1 MKKVKLICLSLTS
14 LLLLSLIG
22 CSPSPSRIKHDNS
35 THFYEQISDTFLID
49 AEVFGFPTDSIP
61 KVYKGDA
68 IRFTN
73 TEISS
78 LLLSLDTTLD
88 QWNTL
93 DIPLTEAYEGYCSN
107 EGYIY
112 IENDGSGLYP
122 NYLSYAHPLSD
133 WWEDYYIYAGQSH
146 YDNNPHA
153 VFADRFTYPVDFA
166 FATAQEAEASIR
178 STLSTLGFDDLILN
192 RTLYID
198 HEVLTEISSILQEPE
213 WQPIK
218 DGTNSIKENWS
229 DADDGYI
236 FEFFLSVDNI
246 PMFYGDISKDTY
258 TYCGSSI
265 VVWYQS
271 SGIVH
276 MTIAWPV
283 LPASIAEEPTQMISS
298 SEALS
303 YAKEKLSSIL
313 TRKNTVITQ
322 ISAEYIY
329 VHDSNGFLLRPV
341 WIIYAT
347 CEDASL
353 SDYTYRDYVILDA
366 ITGYEY

>member
-1 MKKVKLICLSLTS
+1 MKKVYLICLSVTS
-14 LLLLSLIG
+14 FLLFSLIG
-22 CSPSPSRIKHDNS
+22 CSSSPSSGELVDS
-35 THFYEQISDTFLID
+35 THFYEQVSDTFLID
-49 AEVFGFPTDSIP
+49 AEVFGFPPDSIP
-61 KVYKGDA
+61 RVYTGDPT
-68 IRFTN
+68 RFDD

-78 LLLSLDTTLD
+78 LLLSLGTTLD
-88 QWNTL
+88 QWNML

-112 IENDGSGLYP
+112 IENDDSGLYP
-122 NYLSYAHPLSD
+122 NYLSYSHPLSD

-153 VFADRFTYPVDFA
+153 VFADRFIYPVDFA

-178 STLSTLGFDDLILN
+178 STLSNLGFDDLVLN

-229 DADDGYI
+229 EEDDGYI

-271 SGIVH
+271 SGIVQ

-283 LPASIAEEPTQMISS
+283 LPGTVVEEPTKVISA

-303 YAKEKLSSIL
+303 YAKEKLSNIL
-313 TRKNTVITQ
+313 TRKRTTIRRV
-322 ISAEYIY
+322 SAEYIY

-353 SDYTYRDYVILDA
+353 SEYTYCDYVIVDA
-366 ITGYEY
+366 INGYEY